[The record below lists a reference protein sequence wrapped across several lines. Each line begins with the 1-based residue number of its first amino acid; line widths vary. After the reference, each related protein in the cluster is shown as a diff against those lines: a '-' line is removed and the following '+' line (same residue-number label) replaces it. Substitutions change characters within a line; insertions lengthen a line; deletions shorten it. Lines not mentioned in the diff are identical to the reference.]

1 MRKLIRL
8 HITALLMLTMILAV
22 TANANADAVSYQIGD
37 TDKDGDVNIADA
49 TVIQR
54 VLLEMIEDTDGHI
67 LRYGDIDG
75 NGLSIMDVT
84 LIQRY
89 LAQMDDGYP
98 IGNIVEDE
106 PLPTE
111 KPTEP
116 VPTVVNGKVT
126 IDGVT
131 FDVSGIPDTLVIDD
145 SQSSV
150 NRTLML
156 IPDRSLAPEDVY
168 IQVNN
173 GSYDYKTD
181 YADDRFKE
189 SYLMTK
195 NGKIAHGYDCL
206 VRNEKG
212 EEAAWVAAHYA
223 SGMYYPF
230 RANVWGLKC
239 EKTSFP
245 LEFFYKGKLLKR
257 CNVTI
262 DLKANKTSIENTLTE
277 VRKIEKTC
285 WTDSM
290 TDKEK
295 LKAFSEYIEAN
306 YSYSKVM
313 CVDGAVYVAFAARDL
328 GLTSMLMYPG
338 GKENP
343 ERDHD
348 IVTYNLYYDT
358 IKPGGHCACLVAYP
372 DSSILRYDVQ
382 GGSQWIRAYNN

>member
-1 MRKLIRL
+1 MRRCMRL
-8 HITALLMLTMILAV
+8 LITALLLFTMILATTV
-22 TANANADAVSYQIGD
+22 NADAVSYQIGD
-37 TDKDGDVNIADA
+37 TDKDGDVNITDA

-54 VLLEMIEDTDGHI
+54 VLLEMIENTDGLI

-98 IGNIVEDE
+98 IGRLVEDE
-106 PLPTE
+106 PA
-111 KPTEP
+111 
-116 VPTVVNGKVT
+116 PTVLNGKVT
-126 IDGVT
+126 VGGMT
-131 FDVSGIPDTLVIDD
+131 FDVSGIPDTLVIDN
-145 SQSSV
+145 SESSV
-150 NRTLML
+150 SRTLML
-156 IPDRSLAPEDVY
+156 IPDRALAPEDVY

-173 GSYDYKTD
+173 GNYDYKTD

-189 SYLMTK
+189 SYLMTS
-195 NGKIAHGYDCL
+195 NGKTAHGYDCL

-245 LEFFYKGKLLKR
+245 IEFYYKSKLIKR
-257 CNVTI
+257 CTVTI
-262 DLKANKTSIENTLTE
+262 DLKANKTNIENTLTE
-277 VRKIEKTC
+277 VRKIEKDC

-295 LKAFSEYIEAN
+295 LKVFSEYIEAN

-338 GKENP
+338 GEENP
-343 ERDHD
+343 SRDHN
-348 IVTYNLYYDT
+348 IVTYNIYYDT
-358 IKPGGHCACLVAYP
+358 VKPGGHCACLVYYP
-372 DSSILRYDVQ
+372 DGSTLRYDVQ
-382 GGSQWIRAYNN
+382 GGSQWIREYTP

>member
-1 MRKLIRL
+1 
-8 HITALLMLTMILAV
+8 MILATTV
-22 TANANADAVSYQIGD
+22 NADAVSYQIGD
-37 TDKDGDVNIADA
+37 TDKDGDVNITDA

-54 VLLEMIEDTDGHI
+54 VLLEMIEDTDGLI

-98 IGNIVEDE
+98 IGRLVEDE
-106 PLPTE
+106 PA
-111 KPTEP
+111 
-116 VPTVVNGKVT
+116 PTVLNGKVT
-126 IDGVT
+126 VGGMT
-131 FDVSGIPDTLVIDD
+131 FDVSGIPDTLVIDN
-145 SQSSV
+145 SESSV
-150 NRTLML
+150 SRTLML
-156 IPDRSLAPEDVY
+156 IPDRALAPEDVY
-168 IQVNN
+168 IQVDN
-173 GSYDYKTD
+173 GNYDYKTD

-189 SYLMTK
+189 SYLMTS
-195 NGKIAHGYDCL
+195 NGKTAHGYDCL

-245 LEFFYKGKLLKR
+245 IEFYYKSKLIKR
-257 CNVTI
+257 CTVTI
-262 DLKANKTSIENTLTE
+262 DLKANKTNIENTLTE
-277 VRKIEKTC
+277 VRKIEKAC

-295 LKAFSEYIEAN
+295 LKVFSEYIEAN

-338 GKENP
+338 GEENP
-343 ERDHD
+343 SRDHN
-348 IVTYNLYYDT
+348 IVTYNIYYDT
-358 IKPGGHCACLVAYP
+358 VKSGGHCACLVYYP
-372 DSSILRYDVQ
+372 DGSTLRYDVQ
-382 GGSQWIRAYNN
+382 GGSQWIREYTP

>member
-1 MRKLIRL
+1 MRRLIAGL
-8 HITALLMLTMILAV
+8 TALFLLLSILLCSTVITSA
-22 TANANADAVSYQIGD
+22 AAHR
-37 TDKDGDVNIADA
+37 KGDVDLDGEVTILDA

-54 VLLEMIEDTDGHI
+54 VLVEMIEDSDGHI

-75 NGLSIMDVT
+75 GGLSIIDVT
-84 LIQRY
+84 FIQRY
-89 LAQMDDGYP
+89 LTQMDDGYP
-98 IGNIVEDE
+98 IGDIVDED
-106 PLPTE
+106 PQ
-111 KPTEP
+111 PTEP
-116 VPTVVNGKVT
+116 DTVPVVVNGKVT
-126 IDGVT
+126 VDGVT
-131 FDVSGIPDTLVIDD
+131 FDVSDIPDTLVIDN

-156 IPDRSLAPEDVY
+156 IPDRTLSPEDIY

-173 GSYDYKTD
+173 GKYDYKTD
-181 YADDRFKE
+181 YADSRFKE
-189 SYLMTK
+189 SYLMTISDK
-195 NGKIAHGYDCL
+195 VAHGYDCL
-206 VRNEKG
+206 VRNHKG

-239 EKTSFP
+239 EKCSFP
-245 LEFFYKGKLLKR
+245 IDFFYKGKLIKR
-257 CNVTI
+257 CMVMI
-262 DLKANKTSIENTLTE
+262 DLRTNKTNIENTLTE
-277 VRKIEKTC
+277 VRKIEKAC

-313 CVDGAVYVAFAARDL
+313 CVDGTVYVAFAARDL

-358 IKPGGHCACLVAYP
+358 IKPGGHCACLVYYP
-372 DSSILRYDVQ
+372 DGSTLRYDVQ
-382 GGSQWIRAYNN
+382 GGSQWIREYTP

>member
-1 MRKLIRL
+1 MLFTMI
-8 HITALLMLTMILAV
+8 IGTALASHAAV
-22 TANANADAVSYQIGD
+22 YKMGD
-37 TDKDGDVNIADA
+37 TDRDGEVTITDA

-54 VLLEMIEDTDGHI
+54 VLAEMIEDTNGHI

-116 VPTVVNGKVT
+116 APTVVNGKVT
-126 IDGVT
+126 VDGVT
-131 FDVSGIPDTLVIDD
+131 FDVSDIPDTLVIDN

-150 NRTLML
+150 SRTLML
-156 IPDRSLAPEDVY
+156 IPDRTLVPEDVY

-189 SYLMTK
+189 SYLMTSS
-195 NGKIAHGYDCL
+195 GKIAHGYDCL
-206 VRNEKG
+206 VRNQKG
-212 EEAAWVAAHYA
+212 EDAAWVAAHYA

-239 EKTSFP
+239 EKCSFP
-245 LEFFYKGKLLKR
+245 IDFYY
-257 CNVTI
+257 
-262 DLKANKTSIENTLTE
+262 
-277 VRKIEKTC
+277 
-285 WTDSM
+285 
-290 TDKEK
+290 KEQ
-295 LKAFSEYIEAN
+295 A
-306 YSYSKVM
+306 
-313 CVDGAVYVAFAARDL
+313 D
-328 GLTSMLMYPG
+328 
-338 GKENP
+338 
-343 ERDHD
+343 
-348 IVTYNLYYDT
+348 
-358 IKPGGHCACLVAYP
+358 
-372 DSSILRYDVQ
+372 
-382 GGSQWIRAYNN
+382 

>member
-67 LRYGDIDG
+67 LRYGDIEG

-116 VPTVVNGKVT
+116 VPTVANGKVT

-131 FDVSGIPDTLVIDD
+131 FDVSGIPDTLVIDN

-156 IPDRSLAPEDVY
+156 IPNRTLVPEDIY

-173 GSYDYKTD
+173 G
-181 YADDRFKE
+181 
-189 SYLMTK
+189 
-195 NGKIAHGYDCL
+195 
-206 VRNEKG
+206 
-212 EEAAWVAAHYA
+212 
-223 SGMYYPF
+223 
-230 RANVWGLKC
+230 
-239 EKTSFP
+239 
-245 LEFFYKGKLLKR
+245 
-257 CNVTI
+257 
-262 DLKANKTSIENTLTE
+262 
-277 VRKIEKTC
+277 
-285 WTDSM
+285 
-290 TDKEK
+290 
-295 LKAFSEYIEAN
+295 
-306 YSYSKVM
+306 
-313 CVDGAVYVAFAARDL
+313 
-328 GLTSMLMYPG
+328 
-338 GKENP
+338 
-343 ERDHD
+343 
-348 IVTYNLYYDT
+348 
-358 IKPGGHCACLVAYP
+358 
-372 DSSILRYDVQ
+372 
-382 GGSQWIRAYNN
+382 